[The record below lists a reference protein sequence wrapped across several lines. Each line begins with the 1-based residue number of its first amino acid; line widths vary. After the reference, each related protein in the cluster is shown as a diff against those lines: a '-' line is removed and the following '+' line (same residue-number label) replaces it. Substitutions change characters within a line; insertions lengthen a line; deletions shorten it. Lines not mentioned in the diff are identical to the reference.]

1 MWFCA
6 HGRHRRRLYRRR
18 PHLALVIDDEAE
30 LRQGAFRLPVSSETS
45 YHSHENK
52 SRAERRGK

>member
-1 MWFCA
+1 
-6 HGRHRRRLYRRR
+6 
-18 PHLALVIDDEAE
+18 LVIDDEAE